1 MSVVRRKLDAT
12 QLPAPTKNIILASY
26 SEGTVKQYRS
36 YLSRWEK
43 FCESNNLHIF
53 HPGLEDA
60 IEFLTEVFN
69 SGVGYSA
76 VNTARSA
83 LSSIIIL
90 PDGLTFGEHPLVHQF
105 LKGVFELKP
114 SLPKYKEIWDVAIVL
129 NHLKTS
135 STHMDLTTKL
145 STLLC
150 LLSGQRC
157 QTVHKLD
164 IDFIQEFDGNYLITV
179 REKLKQTRPG
189 KHLELLEFYKV

>member
-1 MSVVRRKLDAT
+1 MSVVGRKLDAT
-12 QLPAPTKNIILASY
+12 QLSTPTKNIILASY
-26 SEGTVKQYRS
+26 REGTVKQYRS

-43 FCESNNLHIF
+43 FCENNNLDIF
-53 HPGLEDA
+53 QPGLENA

-90 PDGLTFGEHPLVHQF
+90 PDGQTFGEHPLVRRF

-129 NHLKTS
+129 NHLKT
-135 STHMDLTTKL
+135 L
-145 STLLC
+145 SPVTEM
-150 LLSGQRC
+150 S
-157 QTVHKLD
+157 
-164 IDFIQEFDGNYLITV
+164 
-179 REKLKQTRPG
+179 LKASLQN
-189 KHLELLEFYKV
+189 